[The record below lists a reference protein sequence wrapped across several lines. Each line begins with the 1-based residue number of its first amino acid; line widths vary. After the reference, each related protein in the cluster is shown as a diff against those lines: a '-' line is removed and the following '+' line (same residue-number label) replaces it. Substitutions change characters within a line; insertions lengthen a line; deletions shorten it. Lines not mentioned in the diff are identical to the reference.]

1 MNIDQSFFVPSSS
14 YNTAD
19 TAKSGTNAFSSM
31 LSAFPSMLDQAM
43 SGGSTPDTD
52 QSQQLMGGE
61 GSPLSLFL
69 SVQDAM
75 SFFQKGAAAL
85 TGQPSGNGAD
95 ASANNSNASTFVPGA
110 DESAN
115 AANTGSIPSD
125 NQYKSLI
132 EASASKHGVD
142 PKLIY
147 SIIKQ
152 ESNFNPSAKSH
163 AGAAGLMQLMP
174 GTAKYLKVQNSL
186 DPAQNIE
193 GGTKYI
199 KDMLNKYNGNKEL
212 ALAAYNA
219 GPGNVDKH
227 NGIPPF
233 KETQAYVPKVLN
245 TFHSLT

>member
-1 MNIDQSFFVPSSS
+1 MNIDQSFFVPSTS

-19 TAKSGTNAFSSM
+19 TAKSGANAFSSM

-43 SGGSTPDTD
+43 SGGNSPDTD
-52 QSQQLMGGE
+52 QSQQLMGVE

-85 TGQPSGNGAD
+85 TGQPSGKGAET
-95 ASANNSNASTFVPGA
+95 SAFVPGA
-110 DESAN
+110 NESTN
-115 AANTGSIPSD
+115 AASTGSIPSD

>member
-1 MNIDQSFFVPSSS
+1 MNIDQSFFVPSAS
-14 YNTAD
+14 YNKTE
-19 TAKSGTNAFSSM
+19 SSQNEPGAFASM
-31 LSAFPSMLDQAM
+31 LSAFPSMIEQAM
-43 SGGSTPDTD
+43 SSGGNPDTGG
-52 QSQQLMGGE
+52 SQQLQEGN

-69 SVQDAM
+69 SVKDAM
-75 SFFQKGAAAL
+75 SFFQNGQAAFNQ
-85 TGQPSGNGAD
+85 QPAETAVSAPS
-95 ASANNSNASTFVPGA
+95 ASVQNTS
-110 DESAN
+110 SAGI
-115 AANTGSIPSD
+115 GSIPSD

-152 ESNFNPSAKSH
+152 ESNFNPNAKSH

-174 GTAKYLKVQNSL
+174 GTAKYLKVQNPL

-199 KDMLNKYNGNKEL
+199 KDMLNKYNGSQEL

-245 TFHSLT
+245 TFRSLT